1 MTQIY
6 RIISQLSWVLGLLSI
21 LAAVIIKLLHLETKV
36 TTTSHTAFIMAS
48 AFFLCSLATRER
60 AAALAG

>member
-6 RIISQLSWVLGLLSI
+6 RIIYQLSWLLGLLSI
-21 LAAVIIKLLHLETKV
+21 FAAVMIKLLHLEARLA
-36 TTTSHTAFIMAS
+36 TTSHTAFVIAS

-60 AAALAG
+60 TQST